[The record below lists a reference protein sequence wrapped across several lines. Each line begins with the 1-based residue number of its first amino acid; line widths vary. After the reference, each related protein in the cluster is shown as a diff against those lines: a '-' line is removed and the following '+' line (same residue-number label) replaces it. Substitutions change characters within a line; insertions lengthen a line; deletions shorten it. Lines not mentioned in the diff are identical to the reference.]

1 MNAARNPAFLITLL
15 AVAEV
20 LTMLG
25 VFAFPALL
33 PAFMSSWQL
42 SNAEAGWVS
51 GIHLAAYAVSVPL
64 LLGITDRFDARYVYV
79 AGALLTGLSLAAFA
93 FLAQGFWTA
102 FLFRILG
109 GIGLGATYM
118 PGLRVLV
125 DRYEGPTPARAIAF
139 YTASFSL
146 GTAASFL
153 VAGEVDAA
161 IGWRAAFWV
170 SAVGAIVAAGLVAIF
185 LRPVQP
191 AKPEIETSVF
201 DFRPVFKNRDVMG
214 FVIAYCLHSWELFAM
229 RAWLVAFL
237 VFSLT
242 LQSQPA
248 GWLTPTTVA
257 TLSGLVAMVS
267 SIAGGEIATRFGRRR
282 IVAVMMVF
290 SALLS
295 GVIGFLPAISYG
307 ILVAL
312 MLVYAIAI
320 QADSAALTAGTVA
333 VAEEGR
339 RGATLGVHAFIGF
352 SGGAVGPIIVGLVL
366 DVSGGGLTS
375 LSWGLG
381 FASMGVVTLLGP
393 ICLYRLRSRP
403 S

>member
-1 MNAARNPAFLITLL
+1 MNAARHPALLILLL
-15 AVAEV
+15 AGAEV
-20 LTMLG
+20 MTMFG

-33 PAFMSSWQL
+33 PTFMGEWTL
-42 SNAEAGWVS
+42 SNSEAGWIS

-64 LLGITDRFDARYVYV
+64 LLGVTDRFDARYIYV
-79 AGALLTGLSLAAFA
+79 GGALLTGLSLAAFA
-93 FLAQGFWTA
+93 LFAQGFWTA
-102 FLFRILG
+102 FLFRVLG

-125 DRYEGPTPARAIAF
+125 DRYEGRASSRAIAF

-146 GTAASFL
+146 GTASSFL
-153 VAGEVDAA
+153 VAGEVHAA
-161 IGWRAAFWV
+161 VSWQAAYWV
-170 SAVGAIVAAGLVAIF
+170 SAAGAIAAAALVAVL

-201 DFRPVFKNRDVMG
+201 DFRPVFKNRAAMG
-214 FVIAYCLHSWELFAM
+214 YVVAYCLHSWELFAM

-237 VFSLT
+237 AFSLT
-242 LQSQPA
+242 LQSEPA
-248 GWLTPTTVA
+248 DWLTPTTVG
-257 TLSGLVAMVS
+257 TLTGLVAMVS

-282 IVAVMMVF
+282 IVAVTMVI
-290 SALLS
+290 SAILS
-295 GVIGFLPAISYG
+295 AVIGFLPAISYG

-312 MLVYAIAI
+312 MLLYAVAI

-352 SGGAVGPIIVGLVL
+352 SGGAVGPIVVGLVL
-366 DVSGGGLTS
+366 DGSGGGAS
-375 LSWGLG
+375 SMSWGLG

-393 ICLYRLRSRP
+393 LCLYWLRSR
-403 S
+403 SV